1 MPHPTSRPHRRRPPA
16 DPGPDAR
23 PSGRAPCRKPSLRQQ
38 ARSTHVAHVRVE
50 WLDPDLLFA
59 HCMDA
64 TGHRYVA
71 DARSAVSLSALSEG
85 MEIDVLAY
93 PSGRVKALV
102 FEDEPGGAEPSGAAR
117 PHRARSLRRG

>member
-1 MPHPTSRPHRRRPPA
+1 MPHPTSRPHRRQPTPE
-16 DPGPDAR
+16 PGPAAR
-23 PSGRAPCRKPSLRQQ
+23 SSSRAPSAKPSLRQQ

-93 PSGRVKALV
+93 PSGLVKSLV
-102 FEDEPGGAEPSGAAR
+102 FEDEPGGAEPAAAAR